1 LCSVNKCYHVLPDSL
16 DTMIFSEHKPLER
29 FLVDGGSEDRL
40 LEQWSWLMSDIP
52 LTIVWIAGK

>member
-1 LCSVNKCYHVLPDSL
+1 
-16 DTMIFSEHKPLER
+16 MIFSEHKPLER